1 MSGGPRWVERGCYAR
16 HMSNAPVRRMTSTE
30 YLAWER
36 EQKERHEYVHGEVF
50 AMSGGS
56 HRHAALIAA
65 VTAELVNAHRGGPC
79 RALSTDQR
87 IVAQDGEHYVYADA
101 SVVCGRSV
109 LAKETK
115 DVLANPSVIVEV
127 LSKSTEAY
135 DRGKKWD
142 GYQKIA
148 SVTDYVLISQS
159 AARIEH
165 YQREAGG
172 EWHYRVAEAGGRVTL
187 KSGAL
192 LNVDEVFRGAF
203 ELEGD

>member
-1 MSGGPRWVERGCYAR
+1 
-16 HMSNAPVRRMTSTE
+16 MTALE

-56 HRHAALIAA
+56 PRHAALIAA
-65 VTAELVNAHRGGPC
+65 VTIELGVAHRGGPC
-79 RALSTDQR
+79 RVLSTDQR
-87 IVAQDGEHYVYADA
+87 IVAEEGEHYVYADVC
-101 SVVCGRSV
+101 VVCARIE
-109 LAKETK
+109 LARETK
-115 DVLANPSVIVEV
+115 DVLANPAIVVEV

-148 SVTDYVLISQS
+148 SVTDYLLVSQ
-159 AARIEH
+159 AAPRIEH
-165 YQREAGG
+165 YRREASG
-172 EWHYRVAEAGGRVTL
+172 EWHYRVAVAGGRVALT
-187 KSGAL
+187 SGAVL
-192 LNVDEVFRGAF
+192 DVDAVYKGSF